1 MQESPQ
7 QPQPRPTGADPKSR
21 EAIRAAVRRQL
32 GEMPE
37 KKHAPPPI
45 PDHVLLQ
52 RIGSGAYGDVWLAR
66 NALGAL
72 RAVKLV
78 YRARF
83 EGDRPYEREF
93 NGILKYEPISRA
105 HNGLVQILHVGR
117 NARAGCFYYVM
128 ELADPRPIQH
138 EKCEIENDPTPAP
151 GTQPAGG
158 PVLNFE
164 FSILNYTPRTLRSEL
179 AQGQRLPPTD
189 AAQLARRLASALGWL
204 HSQGLVH
211 RDIKPGNVIF
221 VGGQPKLADIGL
233 VTGAGD
239 SRSFVGTDG
248 FIPPEGPGTPQG
260 DIYGLGKLLYELATG
275 CDRLDFPQ
283 LPPGLARLDEGE
295 ALLDLN
301 EVITRACAPCPEQR
315 YATATELEAE
325 LNLFLAGR
333 SLRQARKMERHL
345 VWLKRFA
352 AVACLLMLL
361 AAAAVWLMKNAER
374 RVKEREQ
381 QSKEVISNQ

>member
-1 MQESPQ
+1 VQESPQ
-7 QPQPRPTGADPKSR
+7 QPQPRPTGADPKPR
-21 EAIRAAVRRQL
+21 EAIRAAVQRQL
-32 GEMPE
+32 EEMPE
-37 KKHAPPPI
+37 KKYAPPPI

-105 HNGLVQILHVGR
+105 HDGLAQILHVGR
-117 NARAGCFYYVM
+117 NDRAGCFYYVM
-128 ELADPRPIQH
+128 ELADPRPIQN
-138 EKCEIENDPTPAP
+138 EKCGIENDPAPAP
-151 GTQPAGG
+151 GTQRAGG
-158 PVLNFE
+158 SVLNFE
-164 FSILNYTPRTLRSEL
+164 FSILDYTPRTLRSEL
-179 AQGQRLPPTD
+179 AQGQRLPPTE

-239 SRSFVGTDG
+239 SRSSVGTDG

-283 LPPGLARLDEGE
+283 LPPGLAGLDEGE

-315 YATATELEAE
+315 YATAAELEAE
-325 LNLFLAGR
+325 LGLFLAGR
-333 SLRQARKMERHL
+333 SLREARKMERHR

-352 AVACLLMLL
+352 AVACLLLLL
-361 AAAAVWLMKNAER
+361 ASAAVWLMKNAER
-374 RVKEREQ
+374 RAKEREQ